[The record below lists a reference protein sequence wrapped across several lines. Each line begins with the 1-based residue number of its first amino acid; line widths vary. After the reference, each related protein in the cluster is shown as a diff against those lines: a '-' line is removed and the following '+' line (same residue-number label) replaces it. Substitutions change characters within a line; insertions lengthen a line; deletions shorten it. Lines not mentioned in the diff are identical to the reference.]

1 MKSRDIILTSHY
13 PSPAGEL
20 ILGDIDGR
28 ICMANWAEELHPG
41 VIGRRL
47 CRLLCADMREGHSNL
62 LDEAARQLSEYFAG
76 ERREFDLPL
85 LLAGT
90 DFQKSVWRALQAIPF
105 GTTLSYGG
113 LAQLI
118 GAPRAVRAVANA
130 VGANPV
136 SIIVPCHRVVGSDGS
151 LTGYAGGLAA
161 KRALLATE
169 GITLDNLSIFDSL

>member
-1 MKSRDIILTSHY
+1 MKSRDIILTSRY

-41 VIGRRL
+41 ALDRRL

-90 DFQKSVWRALQAIPF
+90 DFQKSVWQALQTIPY

-130 VGANPV
+130 VGSNPI

-151 LTGYAGGLAA
+151 LTGYAGGLQT
-161 KRALLATE
+161 KQSLLATE
-169 GITLDNLSIFDSL
+169 GIGPHHLLIF